1 MEQKGKL
8 FYGWWIVLASF
19 FFMFAGIGIL
29 VNCTGVFFSAV
40 IQDLGFSRAGF
51 GLYFTIAMLGAMA
64 GSPILGKLIV
74 KYNSQLIISICL
86 IVAGL
91 SFAAYSLCTQLW
103 HFYIVA
109 VLAGVFGAGT
119 STLPASILLTNWFVD
134 KRGTAMGIAFTGSGI
149 GGMAMIP
156 LAQWIITN
164 YSWQMAYVTLGV
176 IFLVVTLPFALFV
189 IKLHPGLMG
198 MKPLGDTGDAA
209 QAQPLFGLT
218 LGEGMKSAVF
228 WVLGISFFMITL
240 IQVGLQN
247 NIPIFLQDLGHTAT
261 FAATVMAIY
270 MGILVLGKMLLG
282 SILDKFGPRVGIT
295 FCVLLFIVAC
305 FAFVGAKP
313 LIIVGIFAVAFGLAS
328 PIATVMPSYM
338 IGHMF
343 GNLDYGTIYGIM
355 NIFITLGM
363 AFAMPLAGAVFDKTG
378 SMVPTWYIFMGI
390 AVLILLAFYFLLARQ
405 PKFKEL
411 WHS

>member
-1 MEQKGKL
+1 M
-8 FYGWWIVLASF
+8 V
-19 FFMFAGIGIL
+19 
-29 VNCTGVFFSAV
+29 
-40 IQDLGFSRAGF
+40 
-51 GLYFTIAMLGAMA
+51 
-64 GSPILGKLIV
+64 
-74 KYNSQLIISICL
+74 
-86 IVAGL
+86 
-91 SFAAYSLCTQLW
+91 
-103 HFYIVA
+103 
-109 VLAGVFGAGT
+109 
-119 STLPASILLTNWFVD
+119 
-134 KRGTAMGIAFTGSGI
+134 
-149 GGMAMIP
+149 MIP

-218 LGEGMKSAVF
+218 LGEGMKGSL
-228 WVLGISFFMITL
+228 LGFGDKLFHDNSY
-240 IQVGLQN
+240 QVGLQN

-355 NIFITLGM
+355 NIFITWVWLSPCHCRSC
-363 AFAMPLAGAVFDKTG
+363 F
-378 SMVPTWYIFMGI
+378 
-390 AVLILLAFYFLLARQ
+390 
-405 PKFKEL
+405 
-411 WHS
+411 

>member
-51 GLYFTIAMLGAMA
+51 GLYFTLAMLGAMA

-149 GGMAMIP
+149 GGMVMIP

>member
-19 FFMFAGIGIL
+19 FLMFAGIGIL

-149 GGMAMIP
+149 GGMVMNP

-164 YSWQMAYVTLGV
+164 YSWQTAYVTLGV

-198 MKPLGDTGDAA
+198 MKPLGDTGDAV
-209 QAQPLFGLT
+209 QGQPLFGLT
-218 LGEGMKSAVF
+218 LVEGMKSAVF

-270 MGILVLGKMLLG
+270 MGLLVLGKMLLG
-282 SILDKFGPRVGIT
+282 SILDKFGPRIGIT

-305 FAFVGAKP
+305 FAFAGAKP
-313 LIIVGIFAVAFGLAS
+313 LIIVAIFAVAFGLAA

-363 AFAMPLAGAVFDKTG
+363 AAAMPIAGVVFDKTG

-390 AVLILLAFYFLLARQ
+390 AVLILLAFYYLLARQ